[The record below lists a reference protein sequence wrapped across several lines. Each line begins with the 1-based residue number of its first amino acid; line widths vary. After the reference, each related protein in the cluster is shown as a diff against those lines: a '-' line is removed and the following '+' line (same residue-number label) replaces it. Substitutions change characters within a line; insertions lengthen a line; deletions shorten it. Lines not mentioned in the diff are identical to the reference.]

1 MSEEFSPP
9 PHLSERAK
17 AIWQSIVPARA
28 KSIGRLTMLQA
39 ALEALDTADAAR
51 VAIESTGL
59 TTTTK
64 TTGAVHLNPLAKLER
79 ESRQQFC
86 RIWNEMGLSWQ
97 QSVDGVFKP

>member
-1 MSEEFSPP
+1 MEEEFSPP
-9 PHLSERAK
+9 PHLSDRAK
-17 AIWQSIVPARA
+17 AIWASVVPERA
-28 KSIGRLTMLQA
+28 KSVGRLTMLQA
-39 ALEALDTADAAR
+39 ALEALDRADAAR
-51 VAIESTGL
+51 LAIESTGL

-86 RIWNEMGLSWQ
+86 RIWTEMGLSWQ